1 MDYCIKN
8 YKNIYIKLDGNGS
21 PITCIEK
28 AKGVF
33 EYSKAK
39 NICEHLPKHLK
50 KMDFTVQAIPDP
62 INVKQEKIV
71 IKKDGYVQSNQI
83 TLWLKDLNTCNEIIT
98 TARKRQ
104 KELNV
109 ALSNT
114 DKELSNELHKI
125 ELEKSKNACAGYMEY
140 KKVKQILEKRRIIKD
155 ELLLVTHILRMDFRS
170 FNMERIQKI
179 VDGLEKRK
187 YRMKIVDDID
197 VFDEDILQ
205 DI

>member
-8 YKNIYIKLDGNGS
+8 FKNIYIKLNENGTPVS
-21 PITCIEK
+21 CIEK

-39 NICEHLPKHLK
+39 NICDNLPKSLK
-50 KMDFTVQAIPDP
+50 KMNFKVQAIPET
-62 INVKQEKIV
+62 ITKKQNVV
-71 IKKDGYVQSNQI
+71 IKKDGYVLSNQI
-83 TLWLKDLNTCNEIIT
+83 ALWLNDLSTCNEIIE

-104 KELNV
+104 KELNI

-140 KKVKQILEKRRIIKD
+140 KQIKQILEKRRIIKD
-155 ELLLVTHILRMDFRS
+155 ELLLVTYILKMDFRN
-170 FNMERIQKI
+170 FNMDRIQKV
-179 VDGLEKRK
+179 VDGLGKRK
-187 YRMKIVDDID
+187 YSMRITDTD
-197 VFDEDILQ
+197 VCDEEILQ
-205 DI
+205 DILR